1 MKKITIIK
9 IFPFNWIDEPAE
21 YPNLD
26 PDITADELVDKIKED
41 EELDRFN
48 FKEWYNDIDQKFF
61 VHGLDDGSMKIA
73 DLLWVQDFS
82 EVHTIA
88 VKHKVARGKSL
99 STSSKAAFV
108 VQSLVDSAKKKFT
121 LLNATHEKLL
131 FEVRYAAESQ
141 RVKRESKSRNLGVG
155 ISLGDGGGT
164 VDVGYQSDVRKEVSY
179 RQDVDKA
186 EEYDLEAH
194 CSKKVSIY
202 EHLNPYLAFIH

>member
-1 MKKITIIK
+1 MLKITITI
-9 IFPFNWIDEPAE
+9 IFHFNWIDEPAE
-21 YPNLD
+21 YPDLD
-26 PDITADELVDKIKED
+26 LDITADELVDKIKED

-48 FKEWYNDIDQKFF
+48 FKEWYNDIDQKVF
-61 VHGLDDGSMKIA
+61 VYGLDDGSLKIA

-88 VKHKVARGKSL
+88 IKHKVAKGKST
-99 STSSKAAFV
+99 STSSKAAFL

-141 RVKRESKSRNLGVG
+141 RVKRESKSKNLGVG
-155 ISLGDGGGT
+155 ISLGDVGGNI
-164 VDVGYQSDVRKEVSY
+164 DMGYQSDVTKEVRYS
-179 RQDVDKA
+179 QDVDKA

-194 CSKKVSIY
+194 CSKKVDI
-202 EHLNPYLAFIH
+202 

>member
-1 MKKITIIK
+1 MLKITITI
-9 IFPFNWIDEPAE
+9 IFHFNWIDEPAE
-21 YPNLD
+21 YPDLD
-26 PDITADELVDKIKED
+26 LDITADELVDKIKED

-48 FKEWYNDIDQKFF
+48 FKEWYNDIDQKVF
-61 VHGLDDGSMKIA
+61 VYGLDDGSLKIA

-88 VKHKVARGKSL
+88 VKHKVAKGKST
-99 STSSKAAFV
+99 STSSKAAFL

-141 RVKRESKSRNLGVG
+141 RVKRESKSKNLGVG
-155 ISLGDGGGT
+155 ISLGDVGGNI
-164 VDVGYQSDVRKEVSY
+164 DMGYQSDVTKEVRYS
-179 RQDVDKA
+179 QDVDKA

-194 CSKKVSIY
+194 CSKKVDI
-202 EHLNPYLAFIH
+202 